1 MMEKNAKTPNLFIRI
16 PDELFARAEVQRKRL
31 EVSKAAMIR
40 MALVRWC
47 EEQEGAQR
55 QSQR

>member
-1 MMEKNAKTPNLFIRI
+1 MVEKNAKAPNLFIRI
-16 PDELFARAEVQRKRL
+16 PDDLFARAETQRKRL

-47 EEQEGAQR
+47 EEQEGNQR
-55 QSQR
+55 QFQR